1 MTSQLIALDW
11 GTSRLRAYLLDDV
24 SRVVEERNEPFGI
37 MNLPEGGFAAAFHST
52 CGDWV
57 AAEPELPI
65 LASGMVGSRLG
76 WAEVP
81 YHECPAD
88 LAGLASQLGEVQLD
102 NGRTLYVVSGVNM
115 DPDGQVPDVMRGE
128 ETQVYGAVGEADNAT
143 IILPGTHS
151 KWVRVENG
159 AITSFATFMTGE
171 LYELM
176 STRSIL
182 ATTMDVSSAFDPVAF
197 DDGVSAGVDGFVADG
212 VLHHLFGV
220 RSLSLFGRLTPSA
233 ASSYL
238 SGLLVGAEVGGATRA
253 GRTESGTRLI
263 ILGDPEITER
273 YMDALDVAGL
283 SGEPGPPN
291 AAAAGL
297 YRIAARA
304 GLFGGD

>member
-1 MTSQLIALDW
+1 MS
-11 GTSRLRAYLLDDV
+11 
-24 SRVVEERNEPFGI
+24 VESLKERNEPFGI

-65 LASGMVGSRLG
+65 LASGMVGSRPWMGRSPLPRMSG
-76 WAEVP
+76 RPRWP
-81 YHECPAD
+81 
-88 LAGLASQLGEVQLD
+88 GEPTGRSQLD
-102 NGRTLYVVSGVNM
+102 NGRTLYVVSGVSM

-128 ETQVYGAVGEADNAT
+128 ETQVYGAVGETDNAT

-176 STRSIL
+176 STQSIL